1 MISTQDRRRAVA
13 LIDEAVVAGARR
25 HKACA
30 ELKISVRTLRRWRGE
45 AGEIRADARTDAPWP
60 CPANALS
67 DEVSARMDQICC
79 RPEFASLPPT
89 QIVSILADQ
98 NEYLASES
106 SFYRRLR
113 TLGLQHHRGRSARP
127 NHSEPRRHQATGPNE
142 IWVWDIT
149 WLPGPVVGTFFYL
162 YLMLD
167 LFSRKVVGWEVFEE
181 ETAACA
187 AIVVRKASLAEGR
200 GLAPL
205 VLHSDNGSPMKGA
218 TMLVTLQKLG
228 IAASFS
234 RPGVSDDN
242 AQAEAF
248 FRTLKY
254 RPGYPGK
261 GFGTL
266 ESARDW
272 VKNFVHWYNHKHRHS
287 ALKFVTPTQRHA
299 GEDHTVLRAREQ
311 LYAQARARNPARWSG
326 APRNWTRPG
335 TVWLNPAK
343 PERQA
348 LLKTG

>member
-45 AGEIRADARTDAPWP
+45 AGEIRADARPDAPRP
-60 CPANALS
+60 RPANALS
-67 DEVSARMDQICC
+67 DEENVRIDQICC
-79 RPEFASLPPT
+79 CPEFASLPPS
-89 QIVSILADQ
+89 QIVPILADQ

-311 LYAQARARNPARWSG
+311 LYAQARARNPVR
-326 APRNWTRPG
+326 
-335 TVWLNPAK
+335 
-343 PERQA
+343 
-348 LLKTG
+348 